1 MNLYIYGKRTDLN
14 ETQVA
19 SLEEKYNKVAFIET
33 ADFNPLFEDT
43 SPKVVAL
50 DPDVVNWKFD
60 NETIGKIQN
69 LKAICLETTGF
80 EWVDRN
86 YCTSN
91 NIVVTNVPHY
101 ATTAVAEKCV
111 FMALALAKKFP
122 LFEQEGGMN
131 WDKEFIGEDM
141 FGKSTGIVGFGAIGR
156 ALARKLTNMVGANE
170 IYYYS
175 HKRDDAIY
183 RYMEFDEL
191 CEKSEYLFVT
201 ISNNPDSLSLF
212 NDLARF
218 NPKAKVIIIAN
229 GFSEVAERM
238 AKMVEE
244 GKLGGVAFESND
256 LGKEY
261 KGNVFVTPPNAYY
274 TDGALEKM
282 FNIWVETMLSAADE
296 EIKNRVN

>member
-33 ADFNPLFEDT
+33 ADFNPVFEDT
-43 SPKVVAL
+43 SPKVIAL

-60 NETIGKIQN
+60 NDTISKIQN

-80 EWVDRN
+80 EWVDRDF
-86 YCTSN
+86 CTSN

-101 ATTAVAEKCV
+101 ATNAVAEKCV
-111 FMALALAKKFP
+111 FMALALAKKYP

-141 FGKSTGIVGFGAIGR
+141 FGKATDIVGFGAIGR
-156 ALARKLTNMVGANE
+156 ALARKLTNIVGANE
-170 IYYYS
+170 ICYYS
-175 HKRDDAIY
+175 HKKDDANFH
-183 RYMEFDEL
+183 YMEFDEML
-191 CEKSEYLFVT
+191 DKSEFMFVT
-201 ISNNPDSLSLF
+201 ISNNPDSLALF
-212 NDLARF
+212 NDLSRF
-218 NPKAKVIIIAN
+218 NPRTKVIIIAN

-256 LGKEY
+256 LSKKY
-261 KGNVFVTPPNAYY
+261 HGNVFVTPPNAYY
-274 TDGALEKM
+274 TEGSLGKM
-282 FNIWVETMLSAADE
+282 FNIWTDTMLSAAGE
-296 EIKNRVN
+296 EIINRVN